1 MGVGEV
7 TMHRCSILALTGV
20 AGLLLL
26 NCSAPADAPQNES
39 SPGSGGDGLAGDTG
53 TGGSA
58 NTAGS
63 SANTGGNGVGGSG
76 GTSSGMGGS
85 TGKAGGAG
93 TGGSSGG
100 SAGSGGGGFVP
111 PSCANGV
118 TTLPSDAPKLA
129 AGMWTQINPASVT
142 FGHNTAS
149 HNQDIFTQGLAV
161 DPCNPA
167 TIYLTVCANP
177 VTGNTGS
184 IPGLYRT
191 TNAGATWTKIGPF
204 DGPINIRIDPKD
216 PKHLYA
222 NQGVRGDAIGFWVST
237 DGGATWKQPQ
247 GFLDAAAKVHDTDVY
262 HTEVDPT
269 DFNHVL
275 LSFHYYWNY
284 GDTAGVFESF
294 DGGASF
300 TIHDPI
306 PGLHGAGGYG
316 VFLLFNPALGIGNN
330 KTWLFGSQGGGYYRT
345 TDAGTTWTKVSDN
358 NMEHGG
364 GQIYYTKTG
373 TLYSAGIPRLMK
385 STDNGATWQLGQ
397 NDMMPNFGY
406 IGIIGDGTHL
416 YTSSHDHDAPF
427 VTTLETDGLK
437 WTNFSTQI
445 SHAGSFEMA
454 YDAANDIVYSAN
466 EYDGLIALKVQR

>member
-1 MGVGEV
+1 MY
-7 TMHRCSILALTGV
+7 RSSIALTG
-20 AGLLLL
+20 ALGLLFLQ
-26 NCSAPADAPQNES
+26 CSAPADS
-39 SPGSGGDGLAGDTG
+39 TGGDFTTGSGGESVGGSETGAGGDTN
-53 TGGSA
+53 TGGSSTSTVSTGGA
-58 NTAGS
+58 SGGGSTGAGGAS
-63 SANTGGNGVGGSG
+63 GKAGSANTGGNGGSTGNGGSG
-76 GTSSGMGGS
+76 GS
-85 TGKAGGAG
+85 
-93 TGGSSGG
+93 GGSSI
-100 SAGSGGGGFVP
+100 FVP

-118 TTLPSDAPKLA
+118 TALPADAPKLTP
-129 AGMWTQINPASVT
+129 GTWTQINPASLV

-149 HNQDIFTQGLAV
+149 HNQDIFTQGMAL

-167 TIYLTVCANP
+167 TIYFCVCANP

-184 IPGLYRT
+184 MPGLYRT
-191 TNAGATWTKIGPF
+191 TNAGSTWTRLGPF
-204 DGPINIRIDPKD
+204 DGPINVRVDPKD
-216 PKHLYA
+216 PKHLYV
-222 NQGVRGDAIGFWVST
+222 NQGVRGNAIGFWVSN
-237 DGGATWKQPQ
+237 DGGATFKQPQ
-247 GFLDAAAKVHDTDVY
+247 GFLDAAAKVNDTDVY
-262 HTEVDPT
+262 HIDVDPT
-269 DFNHVL
+269 DFNHLL
-275 LSFHYYWNY
+275 LSFHYYWHY

-300 TIHDPI
+300 TVHDPI

-316 VFLLFNPALGIGNN
+316 VFFLFNPALGIGNA
-330 KTWLFGSQGGGYYRT
+330 KTWLFGSQGAGYYRT

-406 IGIIGDGTHL
+406 IAIIGDGTYL

-427 VTTLETDGLK
+427 VTTLESDGLK

-445 SHAGSFEMA
+445 SHAGAFEMA
-454 YDAANDIVYSAN
+454 YDKANDIVYSAN
-466 EYDGLIALKVQR
+466 EYDGLIALKVKR